1 MQPRNVALILRENI
15 AEFHNFI
22 LIPAISGDIVDFQ
35 FELAFAYPSYPNA
48 ARTVMVRLASLSI
61 LLALIIFLGITF
73 FQVIAPFLLP
83 LFLAGVV
90 TILFQPVF
98 RYFLK
103 RTNQRVRIAAGL
115 TTASVMAILLIPLL
129 VGTFLGAVQLYVL
142 TQDTLGGGQLNERV
156 AKARDKLQ
164 RTIETNEDTLFELV
178 QPLLPT
184 YADSERRDARDPKI
198 EETEETREERI
209 RREEKQL
216 ALQRAAF
223 KQHMATFQ
231 ENTRSQLNAIAARS
245 LGIASDK
252 TFDILGALLSAVIG
266 TAMFMIGLYYFL
278 ADGPSLLK
286 AAESLIPVHAKYQRE
301 LLNQFDRVVRAVVLA
316 TFLAAIGQGLA
327 TALGLYVVGF
337 HHFFIFFVVATFA
350 SLVPLAGTWLI
361 WVPCAV
367 MLAMDGHWFSAIVL
381 ALYGSIVIGTLDNV
395 IRTFVLQSD
404 AKLHPLLAFVSV
416 LGGLKVMGL
425 WGVFFGPIVAC
436 CLHALI
442 QIFNDELK
450 DFTFERRTKE
460 AAGPDDDSP
469 ADATSDSGKTVAEQ
483 TGEREKPEADA
494 NEPPD
499 DATKQDSP
507 IPADTQPN
515 TANPSKNVDD
525 AATPR
530 K

>member
-1 MQPRNVALILRENI
+1 
-15 AEFHNFI
+15 
-22 LIPAISGDIVDFQ
+22 
-35 FELAFAYPSYPNA
+35 
-48 ARTVMVRLASLSI
+48 MVRLVSLSV

-115 TTASVMAILLIPLL
+115 TTAAVMAILLIPLL
-129 VGTFLGAVQLYVL
+129 VGTFLGALQLYVL
-142 TQDTLGGGQLNERV
+142 TQETLGGGQLNERV
-156 AKARDKLQ
+156 AQARDSLQ
-164 RTIETNEDTLFELV
+164 HLIKTNEDAFFKVV
-178 QPLLPT
+178 QPMLPKYT
-184 YADSERRDARDPKI
+184 PGDELAARDPEA
-198 EETEETREERI
+198 EEVAESAEQRLARER
-209 RREEKQL
+209 KQS

-223 KQHMATFQ
+223 QQHIAAIQ
-231 ENTRSQLNAIAARS
+231 ESTRDQLNSIAARS
-245 LGIASDK
+245 LGIAGDK
-252 TFDILGALLSAVIG
+252 TFDILGALLSIIIG
-266 TAMFMIGLYYFL
+266 TAMFMIALYYFL
-278 ADGPSLLK
+278 ADGPALLK

-301 LLNQFDRVVRAVVLA
+301 LLKEFDRVVRAVVMA

-327 TALGLYVVGF
+327 TAIGLYVVGF
-337 HHFFIFFVVATFA
+337 HHFFIFFIVATFA

-367 MLAMDGHWFSAIVL
+367 LLARDGHWFSAIVL
-381 ALYGSIVIGTLDNV
+381 ALYGSIVIGTIDNL

-416 LGGLKVMGL
+416 LGGLQVMGL

-450 DFTFERRTKE
+450 DFSDERRTKPKIKEEIAAE
-460 AAGPDDDSP
+460 A
-469 ADATSDSGKTVAEQ
+469 
-483 TGEREKPEADA
+483 GESSSETETTTDVSEK
-494 NEPPD
+494 
-499 DATKQDSP
+499 KQMSE
-507 IPADTQPN
+507 IADTQTGTTVAKPESP
-515 TANPSKNVDD
+515 NPSVREPVDPAPADPESPKLKGD
-525 AATPR
+525 AAPAPR
-530 K
+530 D